1 MAERSETA
9 CRDQL
14 NHAAVLPVEWAPR
27 AADEDAALIARRLR
41 RNLAALAVDAAGD
54 ERRDRPTDDG
64 AANVDLQR
72 IDSKLNAIMEL
83 FALLLE
89 RELDVPPR
97 AGVRFNAH
105 GVEWEASVP
114 PAAGRP
120 IVVRIHLE
128 ACPALPLEL
137 AAVAIAAPERGWAAA
152 RLEGMRA
159 PLTDAIAKMVFR
171 EHRRQV
177 ADSIGSQNQ

>member
-1 MAERSETA
+1 MAERSVRA
-9 CRDQL
+9 CGDQL
-14 NHAAVLPVEWAPR
+14 HHAAVLPVAWTARP
-27 AADEDAALIARRLR
+27 DGEDAALIARRLR

-64 AANVDLQR
+64 ATNLDLQR

-89 RELDVPPR
+89 RDVIVPPR
-97 AGVRFNAH
+97 ARVHFNAH
-105 GVEWEASVP
+105 GIEWQESKA
-114 PAAGRP
+114 PAAGQP
-120 IVVRIHLE
+120 IVVRLHLE

-137 AAVAIAAPERGWAAA
+137 AALAIDPPEEGWAAA
-152 RLEGMRA
+152 SFEAVRP
-159 PLTDAIAKMVFR
+159 PLNEAIAKMVFR

-177 ADSIGSQNQ
+177 ADSIGAQN

>member
-1 MAERSETA
+1 MSDRSVRA

-14 NHAAVLPVEWAPR
+14 HHAAVLPVEWSARPD
-27 AADEDAALIARRLR
+27 DENAALIARRLR

-54 ERRDRPTDDG
+54 ERRDRPSDDA

-89 RELDVPPR
+89 RDLIVPSR
-97 AGVRFNAH
+97 VALRFNAH
-105 GVEWEASVP
+105 GMEWKAPEAP
-114 PAAGRP
+114 PAGQA
-120 IVVRIHLE
+120 ILVRIRLE

-137 AAVAIAAPERGWAAA
+137 AAVAIDPPEPGWAAA
-152 RLEGMRA
+152 RFEALRP
-159 PLTDAIAKMVFR
+159 PLGEAIAKMVFR

-177 ADSIGSQNQ
+177 ADSIGGLE

>member
-1 MAERSETA
+1 MADRNVRA
-9 CRDQL
+9 CREQL
-14 NHAAVLPVEWAPR
+14 YHAAVLPVESTPYSGDES
-27 AADEDAALIARRLR
+27 AAQVARRLR

-54 ERRDRPTDDG
+54 ERRERPSDEG

-89 RELDVPPR
+89 RDLILQPPV
-97 AGVRFNAH
+97 ALRFNAH
-105 GVEWEASVP
+105 GIEWQASKVP
-114 PAAGRP
+114 PAGRP
-120 IVVRIHLE
+120 ILVRIHLE

-137 AAVAIAAPERGWAAA
+137 AATALDAPEPGWAAA
-152 RLEGMRA
+152 
-159 PLTDAIAKMVFR
+159 TFDAIRPPLAEAIARMVFR

-177 ADSIGSQNQ
+177 ADSIEQQK

>member
-1 MAERSETA
+1 MADRSISA

-14 NHAAVLPVEWAPR
+14 HHAAVLPVEWTAR
-27 AADEDAALIARRLR
+27 SASEDAALLARRLR

-54 ERRDRPTDDG
+54 ERRERPSEDG

-89 RELDVPPR
+89 KDLAVPAR
-97 AGVRFNAH
+97 TALRFNAH
-105 GVEWEASVP
+105 GIEWETSNP
-114 PAAGRP
+114 PSGGAA
-120 IVVRIHLE
+120 ILVRIHLE

-137 AAVAIAAPERGWAAA
+137 AAVAIDAPAPGWAAA
-152 RLEGMRA
+152 RFEAVRS
-159 PLTDAIAKMVFR
+159 PLDDAIAKMVFR

-177 ADSIGSQNQ
+177 ADSIDGQI

>member
-1 MAERSETA
+1 MADRSVRA

-14 NHAAVLPVEWAPR
+14 HHAAILPVEWAAR
-27 AADEDAALIARRLR
+27 SGDEDPALTARRLR

-54 ERRDRPTDDG
+54 ERRDRPSDEGTPS
-64 AANVDLQR
+64 VDLQR

-89 RELDVPPR
+89 RDLIVQVR
-97 AGVRFNAH
+97 AHLRFNAH
-105 GVEWEASVP
+105 GIEWQASDA
-114 PAAGRP
+114 PAAGAA
-120 IVVRIHLE
+120 ILVRIRLE

-137 AAVAIAAPERGWAAA
+137 AAVALDPPEQGWAAA
-152 RLEGMRA
+152 RFEAIRPALG
-159 PLTDAIAKMVFR
+159 DAIAKMVFR

-177 ADSIGSQNQ
+177 ADSIGGDD